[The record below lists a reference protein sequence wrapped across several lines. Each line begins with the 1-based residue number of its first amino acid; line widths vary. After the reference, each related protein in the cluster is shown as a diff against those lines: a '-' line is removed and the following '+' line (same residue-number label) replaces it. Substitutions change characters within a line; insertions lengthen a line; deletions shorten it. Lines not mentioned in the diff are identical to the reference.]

1 MSEEARGASWAGG
14 DAGALVYLD
23 MCARLEN
30 LVAHTGEQGMP
41 WSAAHT
47 AHSDL
52 EDP

>member
-1 MSEEARGASWAGG
+1 
-14 DAGALVYLD
+14 
-23 MCARLEN
+23 